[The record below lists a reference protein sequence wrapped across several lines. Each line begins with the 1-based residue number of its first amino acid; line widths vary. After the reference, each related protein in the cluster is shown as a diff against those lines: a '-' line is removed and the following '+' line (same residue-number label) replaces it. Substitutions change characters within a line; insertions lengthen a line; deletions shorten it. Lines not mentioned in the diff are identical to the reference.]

1 MRKILR
7 LIIVIAC
14 LASSSVFAA
23 NKFVRSAAT
32 GANNG
37 SDWNNAYNS
46 LPTTL
51 VRGDVYYVAS
61 GSYPAYNFDD
71 PLSGGLIITVKKATT
86 ADHGTD
92 AGWQAS
98 YGTGQAVFKSIIRFS
113 RGNYIFDGQTR
124 NEADWFDKNAYGFRI
139 DHNGQNQNIVIDHN
153 GVPIDNIAVKN
164 VYVDAI
170 YGNLDG
176 PTVRRYA
183 VDTDGYA
190 ESGAQATNLLFH
202 KMYVY
207 GSNNVW
213 FLRTTT
219 AAVVEYSASDGAL
232 NGINNHGEI
241 VNLYYTGYN
250 AVIRYN
256 IFRNAYVDNGAR
268 NGGTAL
274 VAITYAGGLQF
285 YGNVAENFAT
295 GDGAVGFSLY
305 YSSGNRVYNNTFIN
319 GIGWNSGVSWG
330 SGSDN
335 LVSNNLWINCST
347 ANLQGTHDY
356 NGFSDGNA
364 RGESNAQTNIPVSL
378 LTNAGGSK
386 YVMAVESRPGVSLA
400 APFNRDM
407 FGLLRGADGVVTR
420 GAFEF
425 NSSGAASV
433 LGAPTGL
440 VVR

>member
-1 MRKILR
+1 MRTIFR
-7 LIIVIAC
+7 IIIVLAC
-14 LASSSVFAA
+14 LASGSVFAA
-23 NKFVRSAAT
+23 NKYVRAGAA

-37 SDWNNAYNS
+37 SDWTNAYAS
-46 LPTTL
+46 LPATL
-51 VRGDVYYVAS
+51 VRGDTYYVAS
-61 GSYPAYNFDD
+61 GSYGAYNFDD
-71 PLSGGLIITVKKATT
+71 PLSGGLIITVKKATA

-92 AGWQAS
+92 VGWQAA
-98 YGTGQAVFKSIIRFS
+98 YGSGQAVFNSIIRFS
-113 RGNYIFDGQTR
+113 RGNYVFDGQTR
-124 NEADWFDKNAYGFRI
+124 NESDWFDKGSYGFRI
-139 DHNGQNQNIVIDHN
+139 NHNGQNQNIVIDHN

-190 ESGAQATNLLFH
+190 VSGAQATNLLFH
-202 KMYVY
+202 KMFVY

-219 AAVVEYSASDGAL
+219 GAIVEYSASDGAL
-232 NGINNHGEI
+232 NGVENHGEI
-241 VNLYYTGYN
+241 VNLYYTGYD

-285 YGNVAENFAT
+285 YGNVAQNFAT

-305 YSSGNRVYNNTFIN
+305 YSSGNRVHNNTFIN

-335 LVSNNLWINCST
+335 LVYNNLWVNCGT
-347 ANLQGTHDY
+347 VNLQGTHDY
-356 NGFSDGNA
+356 NAFSDSNA
-364 RGESNAQTNIPVSL
+364 RGEPNAQTNVSVSAL
-378 LTNAGGSK
+378 KDVGGGK
-386 YVMAVESRPGVSLA
+386 YVMTAESRPGVSLA

-407 FGLLRGADGVVTR
+407 LGLVRGSDGVVTR

-425 NSSGAASV
+425 NAAGAAV